1 MFKRLLSWIYGV
13 FVMLRNL
20 LYDEHLLYTYTPQL
34 PTIAVGNLAVGGTG
48 KTPHVEYIAALLLD
62 AGYKVAILSR
72 GYKRRTKGFMIADEH
87 ATAASIGDEPRQMQL
102 KFPNAMVVVS
112 ENRASAISRLSRQF
126 PELDVIILDDAF
138 QHRKVR
144 CGLQILL
151 TPADNL
157 YVNDHLLPYGRL
169 REHAYGAHRA
179 DVVVV
184 TKCPPSMQ
192 PIDRRV
198 ITSSLHCPT
207 FQELCF
213 SRVRYLA
220 PQPVF
225 SQNSQA
231 TAPQAADSP
240 MLEKTSQAADSP
252 MLGKTPQA
260 VFPDTAP
267 VLLLAGIATPAY
279 FREYVGERI
288 VAEMLFKD
296 HHPYSAKDIARIAAQ
311 LEQLPAEAVVLTTEK
326 DAVRLRDADI
336 VPENLRSRMW
346 YLPIEVDFSQDKN
359 AFDSRVLRYVR
370 EHRRNTK

>member
-213 SRVRYLA
+213 SFVRYLA

-225 SQNSQA
+225 EQNSQA

-240 MLEKTSQAADSP
+240 MLGKTPQAADSP

-260 VFPDTAP
+260 VFPDSAP

-279 FREYVGERI
+279 FREYAGERV

-296 HHPYSAKDIARIAAQ
+296 HHPYSAKDIARIAAR
-311 LEQLPAEAVVLTTEK
+311 LAQLPAEAVVLTTEK
-326 DAVRLRDADI
+326 DAVRLRDAGI
-336 VPENLRSRMW
+336 VPENMRSRMW
-346 YLPIEVDFSQDKN
+346 YLPIEVDFLQDKN

-370 EHRRNTK
+370 EHRRKTK

>member
-20 LYDEHLLYTYTPQL
+20 LYDEHLLYAYSPKL

-48 KTPHVEYIAALLLD
+48 KTPHVEYLTALLLN
-62 AGYKVAILSR
+62 AGYRVAILSR
-72 GYKRRTKGFMIADEH
+72 GYKRRTKGFIIADEH
-87 ATAASIGDEPRQMQL
+87 ATAVSIGDEPRQMQL

-112 ENRASAISRLSRQF
+112 ENRASAIRRLSRQY

-138 QHRKVR
+138 QHRQVK

-169 REHAYGAHRA
+169 REHAYCAHRA
-179 DVVVV
+179 DIVVV

-213 SRVRYLA
+213 SFVRYLA
-220 PQPVF
+220 PKKVF
-225 SQNSQA
+225 EQNTQVVS
-231 TAPQAADSP
+231 PQAADCS
-240 MLEKTSQAADSP
+240 
-252 MLGKTPQA
+252 TPDYMTHP
-260 VFPDTAP
+260 VFPTTAP

-279 FREYVGERI
+279 FREYVGDR
-288 VAEMLFKD
+288 VAAEMLFKD
-296 HHPYSAKDIARIAAQ
+296 HHSYSAKDIARIAAR
-311 LEQLPAEAVVLTTEK
+311 LAQLPAEAVVLTTEK
-326 DAVRLRDADI
+326 DAVMLRDAGI
-336 VPENLRSRMW
+336 VPDNMRSRML
-346 YLPIEVDFSQDKN
+346 YLPIEVEFSQDKTN
-359 AFDSRVLRYVR
+359 TFDSRVLRYVC

>member
-1 MFKRLLSWIYGV
+1 
-13 FVMLRNL
+13 MLRNL
-20 LYDEHLLYTYTPQL
+20 LYDEHLLYSYTPKL
-34 PTIAVGNLAVGGTG
+34 PTIGVGNLAVGGTG

-72 GYKRRTKGFMIADEH
+72 GYKRRTKGFMIANEH

-112 ENRASAISRLSRQF
+112 EDRASAIRRLTRQF

-138 QHRKVR
+138 QHRKVK
-144 CGLQILL
+144 CGFQILL

-213 SRVRYLA
+213 SFVRYLA

-225 SQNSQA
+225 TQNSQA
-231 TAPQAADSP
+231 TAPQAADFP
-240 MLEKTSQAADSP
+240 MHEKA
-252 MLGKTPQA
+252 PQA

-279 FREYVGERI
+279 FREYAGERV

-296 HHPYSAKDIARIAAQ
+296 HHPYSTKDIARIAAR

-326 DAVRLRDADI
+326 DAVRLRDAGI
-336 VPENLRSRMW
+336 VPENMRSRMW

-359 AFDSRVLRYVR
+359 TFDSRLLRYVS
-370 EHRRNTK
+370 EHRRYTK

>member
-20 LYDEHLLYTYTPQL
+20 LYDEHLLYAYSPKL

-48 KTPHVEYIAALLLD
+48 KTPHVEYLTALLQN
-62 AGYKVAILSR
+62 AGYRVAILSR
-72 GYKRRTKGFMIADEH
+72 GYKRRTKGFIIADEH
-87 ATAASIGDEPRQMQL
+87 ATAVSIGDEPRQMQL

-112 ENRASAISRLSRQF
+112 ENRASAIRRLSRQY

-138 QHRKVR
+138 QHRQVK

-169 REHAYGAHRA
+169 REHAYCAHRA

-213 SRVRYLA
+213 SFVRYLA
-220 PQPVF
+220 PKKVF
-225 SQNSQA
+225 EQNTQVVS
-231 TAPQAADSP
+231 PQAADCS
-240 MLEKTSQAADSP
+240 
-252 MLGKTPQA
+252 TPDYMTHP
-260 VFPDTAP
+260 VFPTTAP

-279 FREYVGERI
+279 FREYVGDR
-288 VAEMLFKD
+288 VAAEMLFKD
-296 HHPYSAKDIARIAAQ
+296 HHSYSAKDIARIAAR
-311 LEQLPAEAVVLTTEK
+311 LAQLPAEAVVLTTEK

-346 YLPIEVDFSQDKN
+346 YLPIEVDFSQDKKN
-359 AFDSRVLRYVR
+359 TFDSRVLRYVC

>member
-1 MFKRLLSWIYGV
+1 
-13 FVMLRNL
+13 MLRNL

-213 SRVRYLA
+213 SFVRYLA

-231 TAPQAADSP
+231 VDCS
-240 MLEKTSQAADSP
+240 
-252 MLGKTPQA
+252 TPDYMTHP

-279 FREYVGERI
+279 FREYAGERV

-296 HHPYSAKDIARIAAQ
+296 HHPYSAKDIARIAAR
-311 LEQLPAEAVVLTTEK
+311 LAQLPAEAVVLTTEK
-326 DAVRLRDADI
+326 DAVRLRDAGI
-336 VPENLRSRMW
+336 VPENMRSRMW

>member
-213 SRVRYLA
+213 SFVRYLA

-225 SQNSQA
+225 SQNAQA

-240 MLEKTSQAADSP
+240 MLGKTPQAADSP
-252 MLGKTPQA
+252 MLGKNPQA

-279 FREYVGERI
+279 FREYAGERV

-296 HHPYSAKDIARIAAQ
+296 HHPYSAKDIARIAAR
-311 LEQLPAEAVVLTTEK
+311 LAQLPAEAVVLTTEK
-326 DAVRLRDADI
+326 DAVRLRDAGI
-336 VPENLRSRMW
+336 VPENMRSRMW

-370 EHRRNTK
+370 EHRRKTK

>member
-1 MFKRLLSWIYGV
+1 
-13 FVMLRNL
+13 MLRNL
-20 LYDEHLLYTYTPQL
+20 LYDEHLLYTYTPHL

-213 SRVRYLA
+213 SFVRYLA

-225 SQNSQA
+225 EQNAQVVS
-231 TAPQAADSP
+231 PQAADSP
-240 MLEKTSQAADSP
+240 MLE
-252 MLGKTPQA
+252 KTPQA

-279 FREYVGERI
+279 FREYAGERV

-296 HHPYSAKDIARIAAQ
+296 HHPYSAKDIARIAAR
-311 LEQLPAEAVVLTTEK
+311 LAQLPAEAVVLTTEK
-326 DAVRLRDADI
+326 DAVRLRDAGI
-336 VPENLRSRMW
+336 VPENMRSRMW
-346 YLPIEVDFSQDKN
+346 CLPIEVDFLQDKN
-359 AFDSRVLRYVR
+359 AFDSRVLRYVC

>member
-213 SRVRYLA
+213 SFVRYLA
-220 PQPVF
+220 PKKVF
-225 SQNSQA
+225 EQNTQVVS
-231 TAPQAADSP
+231 PQAADCS
-240 MLEKTSQAADSP
+240 
-252 MLGKTPQA
+252 TPDYMTHP

-279 FREYVGERI
+279 FREYAGERV

-296 HHPYSAKDIARIAAQ
+296 HHPYSAKDIARIAAR
-311 LEQLPAEAVVLTTEK
+311 LAQLPAEAVVLTTEK
-326 DAVRLRDADI
+326 DAVRLRDAGI
-336 VPENLRSRMW
+336 VPENMRSRMW
-346 YLPIEVDFSQDKN
+346 YLPIEVDFLQDKN